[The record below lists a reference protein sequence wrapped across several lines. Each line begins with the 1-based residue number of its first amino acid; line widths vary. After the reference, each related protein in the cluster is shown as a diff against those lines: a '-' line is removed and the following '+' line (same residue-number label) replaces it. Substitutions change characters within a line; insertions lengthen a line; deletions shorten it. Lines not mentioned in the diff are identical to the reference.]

1 MEIEEYRPEPPRP
14 LPPAP
19 KRRDLST
26 LTMIGIFTGVFLTTL
41 AVENRHEIMPAA
53 RQILTKPAI
62 SNAPAPMPAAIRQ
75 PPLAPAPSLANIERM
90 EQCISTQTLSAG
102 ELQQVTEA
110 LRDQAKSPTPPASPA
125 LNGTLD
131 LQSITTQQA
140 AEFTG
145 MLMAIGGEIGEK
157 AQQAFQQDLTDGI
170 CKLVPQAP
178 ASLPAPRWPSQP

>member
-14 LPPAP
+14 LPPER
-19 KRRDLST
+19 KRRDIST
-26 LTMIGIFTGVFLTTL
+26 LSMIGIFAGVFLATL
-41 AVENRHEIMPAA
+41 AVENRHELMPAA
-53 RQILTKPAI
+53 RQIFTKPAI
-62 SNAPAPMPAAIRQ
+62 SKAPAPMPAAILQ
-75 PPLAPAPSLANIERM
+75 PPRVPAPSLANVERM

-110 LRDQAKSPTPPASPA
+110 LHDQAKRPRPPATPA

-131 LQSITTQQA
+131 LQSVTTTQA

-145 MLMAIGGEIGEK
+145 MLMALGGELGVT
-157 AQQAFQQDLTDGI
+157 AQQAFQHGLIDGT

-178 ASLPAPRWPSQP
+178 VSLPPPRWPGRS

>member
-14 LPPAP
+14 LPPER

-26 LTMIGIFTGVFLTTL
+26 VTMIGIFAGVFLATL
-41 AVENRHEIMPAA
+41 AIENRHEIMPAA
-53 RQILTKPAI
+53 RQLLTKPAI
-62 SNAPAPMPAAIRQ
+62 SKAPAPMPAAIRQ
-75 PPLAPAPSLANIERM
+75 PPRAPAPSLANVERM

-110 LRDQAKSPTPPASPA
+110 LGNQAEGPMPPATPA

-140 AEFTG
+140 AEFSG
-145 MLMAIGGEIGEK
+145 MLMAVGGQLGVT
-157 AQQAFQQDLTDGI
+157 AQQAFQQGLTDGI
-170 CKLVPQAP
+170 CKLVPHAP
-178 ASLPAPRWPSQP
+178 VSLPAPVWPRQP

>member
-14 LPPAP
+14 LPPER

-26 LTMIGIFTGVFLTTL
+26 VTMIGIFAGVFLVTL
-41 AVENRHEIMPAA
+41 AVESRHELMPAA
-53 RQILTKPAI
+53 KQLLTKPAI
-62 SNAPAPMPAAIRQ
+62 SNAPAPMPAVIQQ
-75 PPLAPAPSLANIERM
+75 PPHAPAPSLANVERM

-110 LRDQAKSPTPPASPA
+110 IRDQAKSLTPPATPA

-131 LQSITTQQA
+131 LQNVTAQQA

-145 MLMAIGGEIGEK
+145 MLNRINWPLSLQ
-157 AQQAFQQDLTDGI
+157 AQSAFQQGLTEET
-170 CKLVPQAP
+170 CRLVPP
-178 ASLPAPRWPSQP
+178 SRPRQPSP